1 MNQTYLT
8 EFEIPIW
15 DDEHEN
21 IVEVIKTQ
29 VPAYRDESGEEM
41 LTDEALDKIEQI
53 KARHLG
59 LLTPLEIR
67 QLRQKLS
74 VTQTAMAGLLQ
85 AGTKSY
91 TRWESGKSRPS
102 RLVNVLLS
110 ALRDGRIDIS
120 YLTRLREQRFDW
132 SCKVI
137 PFDARFTHRIGTGGA
152 TIAAESQLQDSETH
166 EPVALTA

>member
-1 MNQTYLT
+1 M
-8 EFEIPIW
+8 E
-15 DDEHEN
+15 
-21 IVEVIKTQ
+21 
-29 VPAYRDESGEEM
+29 
-41 LTDEALDKIEQI
+41 KIEQV

-74 VTQTAMAGLLQ
+74 VTQTAMAELLQ

-132 SCKVI
+132 KISPMRKRS
-137 PFDARFTHRIGTGGA
+137 A
-152 TIAAESQLQDSETH
+152 
-166 EPVALTA
+166 